1 MVVHDQLRNVQ
12 QICCTGFAFAVIL
25 EDGTVVTWGRP
36 DFGGDSSG
44 VQDQV
49 RNAQQ
54 ISATAGAFAVILA
67 D

>member
-1 MVVHDQLRNVQ
+1 MVVQDQLRNVQ

-54 ISATAGAFAVILA
+54 IIVPLPVPLL
-67 D
+67 